1 VSTISTIKKIVAS
14 TAIAG
19 ALSVAGLGMAGG
31 IASAAPGDHS
41 ESGSGAST
49 KSEHQAHT
57 ALKTATNG
65 ENSEKV
71 HAHSIPGFTP
81 KPAAGAEDPVIPA
94 HLIPGFTPKPAPTTT
109 SNNGLGSTLD
119 PGQVC
124 ERGQSCPVQH
134 G

>member
-1 VSTISTIKKIVAS
+1 VSTISTIKKIAAS

-49 KSEHQAHT
+49 KSVSQAHT
-57 ALKTATNG
+57 GPKTATSG
-65 ENSEKV
+65 EDSEV
-71 HAHSIPGFTP
+71 H
-81 KPAAGAEDPVIPA
+81 A
-94 HLIPGFTPKPAPTTT
+94 HLIPGFTPKPATGTEDPVIVAHLIPGFMPKPVPTTT
-109 SNNGLGSTLD
+109 SGNGLGSTLD

-124 ERGQSCPVQH
+124 ERGRSCPVQH

>member
-1 VSTISTIKKIVAS
+1 VSTISTIKKIAAS

-19 ALSVAGLGMAGG
+19 ALSVAGLGIAG

-49 KSEHQAHT
+49 KSESQAHT
-57 ALKTATNG
+57 GLKTATSG
-65 ENSEKV
+65 EDSEV
-71 HAHSIPGFTP
+71 HAHLIPGFTL
-81 KPAAGAEDPVIPA
+81 KPAAGTEDPVIAA

-109 SNNGLGSTLD
+109 SSNSLGSPLD

>member
-1 VSTISTIKKIVAS
+1 MSTISTIKKIAAS
-14 TAIAG
+14 TAIAA
-19 ALSVAGLGMAGG
+19 ALSVAGLGMAG

-41 ESGSGAST
+41 ESGSGASS
-49 KSEHQAHT
+49 KSESQAHPG
-57 ALKTATNG
+57 LKTATSG
-65 ENSEKV
+65 EDSATV
-71 HAHSIPGFTP
+71 HAHLIPGFTP
-81 KPAAGAEDPVIPA
+81 KPAAGTEDPVITA

>member
-1 VSTISTIKKIVAS
+1 MSTISALKKIAAS

-19 ALSVAGLGMAGG
+19 ALSVAGLGMAG

-57 ALKTATNG
+57 GLKTPTSG
-65 ENSEKV
+65 EDSETV
-71 HAHSIPGFTP
+71 H
-81 KPAAGAEDPVIPA
+81 A
-94 HLIPGFTPKPAPTTT
+94 HLIPGFTPKPDLTTT

-124 ERGQSCPVQH
+124 ERGHSCPVQH

>member
-1 VSTISTIKKIVAS
+1 VSTISTIKKIAAS

-19 ALSVAGLGMAGG
+19 ALSVAGLGMAAG

-41 ESGSGAST
+41 DSGLGAST

-57 ALKTATNG
+57 APKTATSG
-65 ENSEKV
+65 QESEV
-71 HAHSIPGFTP
+71 H
-81 KPAAGAEDPVIPA
+81 A

>member
-1 VSTISTIKKIVAS
+1 LRTLFDTFSNEPKELERRGETEVITISTIKKIAAS

-19 ALSVAGLGMAGG
+19 ALSVAGLGIAG

-49 KSEHQAHT
+49 KSESQAHT
-57 ALKTATNG
+57 GLKTATSG
-65 ENSEKV
+65 DDSETV
-71 HAHSIPGFTP
+71 H
-81 KPAAGAEDPVIPA
+81 A
-94 HLIPGFTPKPAPTTT
+94 HLIPGFTPKPASTTT
-109 SNNGLGSTLD
+109 SSNGLGSALD

>member
-1 VSTISTIKKIVAS
+1 MSTISTIKKIAAS

-19 ALSVAGLGMAGG
+19 ALSVAGLGIAG

-49 KSEHQAHT
+49 KSDSAAHEG
-57 ALKTATNG
+57 LKTATSG
-65 ENSEKV
+65 DGSETV
-71 HAHSIPGFTP
+71 H
-81 KPAAGAEDPVIPA
+81 A
-94 HLIPGFTPKPAPTTT
+94 HLIPGFTPKPATATEDPAIIAHLIPGFTPKPDPTTT

-124 ERGQSCPVQH
+124 ERGHSCPVQH

>member
-1 VSTISTIKKIVAS
+1 VSTISTIKKIAAS

-49 KSEHQAHT
+49 KSEHQAQT
-57 ALKTATNG
+57 GPKTTTSGEDSAT
-65 ENSEKV
+65 V
-71 HAHSIPGFTP
+71 H
-81 KPAAGAEDPVIPA
+81 A
-94 HLIPGFTPKPAPTTT
+94 HLIPGFTPKPAAGTEDPVIVAHLIPGFTPKPTPTTT
-109 SNNGLGSTLD
+109 SGNGLGSTLD

-124 ERGQSCPVQH
+124 ERGRSCPVQH